1 MNRIKMDHSENNN
14 TKSESLLCPSY
25 VSKPGA
31 KLFGI
36 QNSNGK
42 IDYLQQP
49 ITVDET
55 FVSTAKMGR
64 PAEERFRFAGKC
76 VEKGC
81 HQWNIASQQCGLVGA
96 IIERMN
102 EPLSNAPLHCPI
114 RSRCR
119 WYAQKGMQA
128 CANCNDVIRNLEI
141 NHFTDVRA

>member
-1 MNRIKMDHSENNN
+1 MMTVSTTPNSEPD
-14 TKSESLLCPSY
+14 SLLCPSY

-42 IDYLQQP
+42 IDYLQHP
-49 ITVDET
+49 ITIDET
-55 FVSTAKMGR
+55 FVDTAKMGR
-64 PAEERFRFAGKC
+64 AAEERFRFAGKC

-81 HQWNIASQQCGLVGA
+81 HQWNTTSHECGLVGA
-96 IIERMN
+96 IIQRMN

-119 WYAQKGMQA
+119 WFAQKGMQA
-128 CANCNDVIRNLEI
+128 YANCNDVIRNLEI
-141 NHFTDVRA
+141 HHFEDVRA